1 MPKNLTEVDQF
12 TAIVTV
18 PVDDTDPDH
27 NPATDRRTAF
37 SLQGAFQAL
46 ANRTRYLFN
55 KVSQVDPNTRFQLS
69 GSMGSSTNIAASFS
83 DPEQPITVSIPAGK
97 KLKLKRARY
106 AVGHASARLYV
117 NGWEASSQSGEE
129 TPDAT
134 IYDNSAGG
142 TPYALSL
149 VVGIK
154 NTTGSSISVTA
165 SGWWLDFAIE

>member
-1 MPKNLTEVDQF
+1 MPKTLTEVDQF
-12 TAIVTV
+12 TANVTV

-46 ANRTRYLFN
+46 ANRTRYLLN
-55 KVSQVDPNTRFQLS
+55 KVNQADPNTRFQLS
-69 GSMGSSTNIAASFS
+69 GSMGGSINILANFS
-83 DPEQPITVSIPAGK
+83 DSEQPVTVSIPAGK

-106 AVGHASARLYV
+106 TVGHASARLYV
-117 NGWEASSQSGEE
+117 NGWDASQQSAEE
-129 TPDAT
+129 TPDAV

-142 TPYALSL
+142 TPYTLAL

-154 NTTGSSISVTA
+154 NTTGSTISVTA
-165 SGWWLDFAIE
+165 SGWWLDFNIE